1 MTTLQGTQEKV
12 GVHIYKRILKLG
24 LISEIVIR
32 KQLTKL
38 D

>member
-24 LISEIVIR
+24 SEIVIR